1 MEITLQRLAPHAKE
15 YETIGQLYQRAFPK
29 DERAPF
35 SLLERKAAQGKG
47 VMLVAK
53 DGETLVGFAYVIYD
67 AELAYLF
74 YFAVED
80 AARGQGYGTAIL
92 KALQKEFAGKRLFL
106 AREQLDPHA
115 DNYEQR
121 VKRRNFYL
129 HAGFE
134 DQPSRIK
141 EASVVYDVMS
151 MGGAIKPEE
160 YERLMVA
167 WGGWLR
173 CRLYGM
179 RLMV

>member
-15 YETIGQLYQRAFPK
+15 YEMIGQLYQRAFPK

-35 SLLERKAAQGKG
+35 SLLERKANQGKAQ
-47 VMLVAK
+47 MLVAK
-53 DGETLVGFAYVIYD
+53 DGDTLVGFAYVIYD
-67 AELAYLF
+67 AEVVYLF

-80 AARGQGYGTAIL
+80 AFRGKGYGTAIL
-92 KALQKEFAGKRLFL
+92 QALQKAFAGKRLFL
-106 AREQLDPHA
+106 AREQLDSHA

-129 HAGFE
+129 HAGFQ
-134 DQPSRIK
+134 DQPARIK
-141 EASVVYDVMS
+141 EANVVYDVMS
-151 MGGAIKPEE
+151 MGGAITPAE
-160 YERLMVA
+160 YERLIIA

-173 CRLYGM
+173 CWFYGM

>member
-1 MEITLQRLAPHAKE
+1 MEITLQRLGPHAKE
-15 YETIGQLYQRAFPK
+15 YQTISQLYQRAFPK

-35 SLLERKAAQGKG
+35 SMLERKANQGKG
-47 VMLVAK
+47 LMLAAK
-53 DGETLVGFAYVIYD
+53 DGETLVGFAYVIHD
-67 AELAYLF
+67 AKVAYLF

-106 AREQLDPHA
+106 AREQLDSKA

-129 HAGFE
+129 HAGFQ
-134 DQPSRIK
+134 DLPSRIK
-141 EASVVYDVMS
+141 EAGVVYDVMS
-151 MGGAIKPEE
+151 LGGDVTPEE
-160 YERLMVA
+160 YDRLMVD

-179 RLMV
+179 RLME